1 MYNQAN
7 RDTFGLM
14 NVAELNWLMANAPR
28 SSFAKSLLDQI
39 DRRGELSDK
48 QIAVVTRIISE
59 QDEPKA
65 QPLDFSNIVVFFDRA
80 IAKGAKKPVIR
91 TSIDGNLFRFSL
103 APVHGKNAGCIYVK
117 LMADHEWLYQGK
129 IDAQGRFFPIRE
141 TSKDNIALLER
152 ANSDFSG
159 SVSSYGHHTGSCGY
173 CGLEL
178 KDPVSIALAYG
189 PICADNYGLP
199 HNETVA
205 KMVRPELFAEEA

>member
-1 MYNQAN
+1 MCNPTN

-14 NVAELNWLMANAPR
+14 NVAELNWLIANASR
-28 SSFAKSLLDQI
+28 SNFAKSLLQQV

-48 QIAVVTRIISE
+48 QIAVVTRILSE

-65 QPLDFSNIVVFFDRA
+65 QPLDFSNIVIFFDRA
-80 IAKGAKKPVIR
+80 IANGAKRPIIR
-91 TSIDGNLFRFSL
+91 TEVDGILFRFSL
-103 APVHGKNAGCIYVK
+103 APASGKNAGCIYVK
-117 LMADHEWLYQGK
+117 MLGHEWLYQGK
-129 IDAQGRFFPIRE
+129 IDSQGRFFPIRE
-141 TSKDNIALLER
+141 TSDDNVALLER
-152 ANSDFSG
+152 VNADFSG

-178 KDPVSIALAYG
+178 TDPVSIALAYG

-205 KMVRPELFAEEA
+205 KMMRPELFTEEA